1 MRTIIL
7 IILGILLVA
16 CASLKSIHHSESQQK
31 VVVDNSIVEVVRT
44 EVERQIGSL
53 NQTVVEFYPPPIG
66 YRVTPKPRE
75 HSEKEREEQED
86 DDEDED
92 AEPIAKPERPPTL
105 QPQQPIKSI
114 TTTQITT
121 NTARATLSDS
131 TKLNNIVEHTGTN
144 TEEQVGEQPSNF
156 VLSIKWLAILLGILL
171 IIILIIKIRW

>member
-7 IILGILLVA
+7 IILGLLLVA

-31 VVVDNSIVEVVRT
+31 VVVDNSLTEVVRT
-44 EVERQIGSL
+44 EIERQIGSL

-75 HSEKEREEQED
+75 HSEKEKEEQED
-86 DDEDED
+86 DEDEEV
-92 AEPIAKPERPPTL
+92 EPIAKPERPPTL
-105 QPQQPIKSI
+105 QLQQPIKSI

-121 NTARATLSDS
+121 NTARASLSDS
-131 TKLNNIVEHTGTN
+131 TKLNDIVEHIDTD

-171 IIILIIKIRW
+171 LIILTVKLR